1 MKSGMNIYKQRD
13 IVLVPFPFSNLSG
26 QKVRPVLIVSNDVY
40 NQQSADVV
48 VCGLTT
54 NLRPAPYSII
64 IDVTDV
70 EQLGTLRHKSKIKID
85 AIASLEQSLLIKQ
98 IARLKLS
105 LFKQVIAQLEDLIEL
120 PSS

>member
-1 MKSGMNIYKQRD
+1 
-13 IVLVPFPFSNLSG
+13 
-26 QKVRPVLIVSNDVY
+26 VLILSNDVY

-64 IDVTDV
+64 VNVTDV
-70 EQLGTLRHKSKIKID
+70 EQLGTLRHISKIKAD
-85 AIASLEQSLLIKQ
+85 TIASLEQSTLIKQ

-105 LFKQVIAQLEDLIEL
+105 VFRQVVAEIEDLIK
-120 PSS
+120 PP

>member
-1 MKSGMNIYKQRD
+1 MLR
-13 IVLVPFPFSNLSG
+13 
-26 QKVRPVLIVSNDVY
+26 VRPVLILSNDTY
-40 NQQSADVV
+40 NQQSSDIV

-70 EQLGTLRHKSKIKID
+70 EQPGTLRHKSRIKAD
-85 AIASLEQSLLIKQ
+85 TIASLEQSLLVKQ

-105 LFKQVIAQLEDLIEL
+105 IFRKVVTEIEGLIKT
-120 PSS
+120 P